1 MPCSL
6 LPRRYRT
13 SSLFVILLYL
23 VEINWYLPINTLKK
37 YCQMLWPTAGMYN
50 STFVLPDMEK
60 QFTVEK
66 TILELLSTFLYQ
78 KDPNTRLISL
88 KTTLSRYVV
97 LYSISSESGNMPDTW
112 KYRKERY
119 WTSFRIDILLASIQH
134 HRKS

>member
-1 MPCSL
+1 MSYSI

-50 STFVLPDMEK
+50 STFVLPDVEK

-66 TILELLSTFLYQ
+66 TILGIIINVSVPEVHKHET
-78 KDPNTRLISL
+78 NSL

-119 WTSFRIDILLASIQH
+119 WTSIRIDILLASIQH